1 MKKIVIVLLFAFFVA
16 SCQKYEITLATAD
29 EQNLL
34 VYSQKA
40 ILTPIITDDGFV
52 LITESEKLKYL
63 TKISSSGQIL
73 WQNKLAELFNFSAK
87 VNISNFVLD
96 KTTDNQIL
104 LAIVHTD
111 SVKYRNTVQHI
122 QFVKFDQ
129 SGNVLFNWQKP
140 LIDGIDGSENEANL
154 FSYFSAYQDNQGNI
168 ICLSKNSKWDDNTFI
183 NILTLQISKYS
194 QSGELLSNVKL
205 VIPEAYEFWKVL
217 RYENNQ
223 FSIIFDSPM
232 FSVSGYKPYIF
243 TIDYTGN
250 VIDTMSVYISGNLTY
265 SLVANDH
272 YFFITN
278 SYYNGTNQ
286 IQEYDF
292 EGNSINTYDIN
303 TGNKQFI
310 CLATSLI
317 NSDIY
322 FVGVVTNNIF
332 ELNKLSMSWSKLS
345 DNTYTELGE
354 VRSNEGTTG
363 IGVFVNHSGSLTLL
377 GKKNS
382 FGVENI
388 FVLKTKTDG
397 TVLME

>member
-1 MKKIVIVLLFAFFVA
+1 
-16 SCQKYEITLATAD
+16 
-29 EQNLL
+29 
-34 VYSQKA
+34 
-40 ILTPIITDDGFV
+40 
-52 LITESEKLKYL
+52 
-63 TKISSSGQIL
+63 
-73 WQNKLAELFNFSAK
+73 
-87 VNISNFVLD
+87 
-96 KTTDNQIL
+96 
-104 LAIVHTD
+104 
-111 SVKYRNTVQHI
+111 
-122 QFVKFDQ
+122 
-129 SGNVLFNWQKP
+129 
-140 LIDGIDGSENEANL
+140 
-154 FSYFSAYQDNQGNI
+154 
-168 ICLSKNSKWDDNTFI
+168 
-183 NILTLQISKYS
+183 LQISKYS

>member
-1 MKKIVIVLLFAFFVA
+1 MKKIVIVLLMALFVA

-29 EQNLL
+29 EHNLL

-52 LITESEKLKYL
+52 LITESEKLRYL
-63 TKISSSGQIL
+63 TKISSSGEIL

-87 VNISNFVLD
+87 VDISNFVLD
-96 KTTDNQIL
+96 KTTDNQFL
-104 LAIVHTD
+104 LAVVHTD
-111 SVKYRNTVQHI
+111 SVKYRNTIQHVQFI
-122 QFVKFDQ
+122 KFDQ

-310 CLATSLI
+310 CLSTSLI